1 MDSIGTIGGIFELIF
16 GVLLMVYAK
25 IRKSMY
31 YHSIISE
38 LHAVNKNR
46 NDDKDDKKSSKVSH
60 RLNNADLRD
69 ESKIMDHEN
78 NRLINYKV
86 NYNSEQRLSQ
96 YIQDQIE
103 QIRMRGLSLRQ
114 SEINTK

>member
-25 IRKSMY
+25 IRKSLY

-38 LHAVNKNR
+38 LHAINK
-46 NDDKDDKKSSKVSH
+46 DQKDDNKSSKVSH

-78 NRLINYKV
+78 NRLINYKA
-86 NYNSEQRLSQ
+86 NYNSENRLSQ

-103 QIRMRGLSLRQ
+103 QIRMRGLALRQ

>member
-25 IRKSMY
+25 IRKSLY

-38 LHAVNKNR
+38 LHAVNKDQN
-46 NDDKDDKKSSKVSH
+46 DDKKSSKVSH
-60 RLNNADLRD
+60 QLNNADLRD

-78 NRLINYKV
+78 NRLINYKA
-86 NYNSEQRLSQ
+86 NYNSENRLSQ